1 MIDCSPFVA
10 AVQIQRRGGESRDFM
25 ASSKQSIKLYW
36 CTTQDHD
43 EDWFIL
49 AESARSAKRY
59 HEYYEGY
66 GAGDARARLIVRDVR
81 LTKFTNGEPPCH
93 AQLRELF
100 ALGFEDAGS
109 VPNQRSVRFEGKTY
123 IEGIL
128 ESIVELRR
136 EQMAAVMDRCLQL
149 RKASS
154 SATGTESAPGVETG
168 LQRVG

>member
-1 MIDCSPFVA
+1 
-10 AVQIQRRGGESRDFM
+10 M
-25 ASSKQSIKLYW
+25 ASKQATIKLYW

-81 LTKFTNGEPPCH
+81 LTKFTNGTPPCH

-109 VPNQRSVRFEGKTY
+109 VPNQRSV
-123 IEGIL
+123 

-149 RKASS
+149 RKASY